1 MSNERNAPWSRG
13 ACAECGTD
21 ILLARA
27 EATHGP
33 QTCEACQVYASANA
47 DWGKRVAEVVA
58 ELRRLS
64 NSEHEKAKVMEPG
77 NSDYHAGIGYGIQ
90 DAADLVAE
98 KLGVK

>member
-1 MSNERNAPWSRG
+1 MSSERNAPWSRG

-58 ELRRLS
+58 ELRRVDQLE
-64 NSEHEKAKVMEPG
+64 NGRDATRFVARQE
-77 NSDYHAGIGYGIQ
+77 
-90 DAADLVAE
+90 AADLVEA
-98 KLGVK
+98 KLGVKP